1 MASRQ
6 INTADAVTASVET
19 SQLGILYYFL
29 QYLSVASSGLQSLQK
44 YRSRVQ
50 CLSDVLMLF

>member
-19 SQLGILYYFL
+19 SQLGIFYYFL
-29 QYLSVASSGLQSLQK
+29 QYLSIASSGLQSLQTN
-44 YRSRVQ
+44 RGRVQ
-50 CLSDVLMLF
+50 CLSDVLVLF